1 MLLEPEG
8 ADCRHRAPGLTGSPT
23 LRKYARTC
31 AFAALLG
38 VIFLPPLQKFILT
51 PHPDFTVSRPSAEAL
66 ESRGV
71 ETPFFRESFVADPSP
86 TPSVHAAS
94 ATALPNGELLS
105 VWYGGTRE
113 GAKDV
118 AIYKARFDQRARTWS
133 TPEMIT
139 DPKQVQNEL
148 GRYIRKIGNPTVFS
162 DSSGKVWLFF
172 VTVSLG
178 GWSTSMINYK
188 TSEDGGQSWSEARR
202 LVSSPFLNIST
213 LVRGEPFE
221 WADGT
226 IGLPVYHELV
236 GKFGE
241 LIRLDPEGRVVEKI
255 RLSSGRHSLQPVIVS
270 LDEENG
276 LGFLRNC
283 GHSSGAILAQ
293 RTTDAGDQWTPLEPI
308 NLPNPNAAVA
318 ALRLR
323 DRSILLAYNHA
334 SNNRRNLWLALSR
347 DAGQSWRPI
356 HALEEMDLPD
366 AEFSYPSMVESSD
379 GAVHMLY
386 TWNRTH
392 IKHVTFNE
400 SWVKGL

>member
-1 MLLEPEG
+1 
-8 ADCRHRAPGLTGSPT
+8 
-23 LRKYARTC
+23 
-31 AFAALLG
+31 LG